1 MRAVNIYKRGSRI
14 IMRNAMASHITFL
27 LGEVRCGEQ
36 GAQSRLASVVYDELH
51 RLAAYYMR
59 REWSS
64 HTLQPTALVH
74 EAFIKLVNEHDRTW
88 QNRAHFFAV
97 SAKVMRHLLIDQAR
111 RHRAEKRGGGA
122 IRVEWDGSVGISN
135 LDYERWLAV
144 DEALNHLTERDPR
157 LSQVV
162 ELRFFAGLTE
172 EEIGEVL
179 GISSRTV
186 KREWKVAK
194 AWLADELS
202 PWKSE

>member
-1 MRAVNIYKRGSRI
+1 
-14 IMRNAMASHITFL
+14 
-27 LGEVRCGEQ
+27 
-36 GAQSRLASVVYDELH
+36 LASVVYDKLH
-51 RLAAYYMR
+51 RLAACYMR
-59 REWSS
+59 REWSGN
-64 HTLQPTALVH
+64 TLQPTALVH
-74 EAFIKLVNEHDRTW
+74 EAFIKLVSEDDRTW

-111 RHRAEKRGGGA
+111 RHRAEKRGGEV

-162 ELRFFAGLTE
+162 ELRFFGGLTE
-172 EEIGEVL
+172 DEIGEVL